1 VIIGAFAVTYVNLV
15 FLRWAGEFINPPM
28 QAIGDATGIGLLEH
42 FNLVNYNFLIFGVV
56 LAVMMVKR
64 PEGLF
69 PVETAKA
76 EMHGIGISGVAIDT
90 GGDTIDELGGDE
102 EIDEE
107 HHPTSA
113 AEAALGADTPPEYIR
128 EHDLPEDT
136 R

>member
-1 VIIGAFAVTYVNLV
+1 MLADMWKIAVLASLLVTTAPALAAGASDFT
-15 FLRWAGEFINPPM
+15 
-28 QAIGDATGIGLLEH
+28 
-42 FNLVNYNFLIFGVV
+42 LVNYNFLIFGVI

-76 EMHGIGISGVAIDT
+76 EMHGVGISAELT
-90 GGDTIDELGGDE
+90 GGGEAELAVAEEEAFEARPELADEGGD
-102 EIDEE
+102 
-107 HHPTSA
+107 PTSA
-113 AEAALGADTPPEYIR
+113 AGAALMADTPPAVIR